1 MIPFTYYSRTW
12 QIILYIVKGCIYTL
26 SKIVLKQLRNGK
38 LQILDMGYRVR
49 EKNVFRESMLG
60 FNYFDN
66 VLFPILDGR

>member
-1 MIPFTYYSRTW
+1 MY
-12 QIILYIVKGCIYTL
+12 IYTL

-49 EKNVFRESMLG
+49 EKNVFRECMLG